1 MFNNINYDKYLNVLR
16 KIYHNALIHDI
27 NKKGERE
34 MKRKSIAALALV
46 GLMLGSSSLGVFAD
60 ELETRGSYSV
70 TIRTSNSTV
79 NSSLQKLTANV
90 HSIKEYRVQNGSI
103 STRTLN
109 GSLRKGN
116 TGTSV
121 TIKPLSASPGATSYA
136 NGMPYKITST
146 GDYFVR
152 LEGANKCLGS
162 SQFTW

>member
-1 MFNNINYDKYLNVLR
+1 
-16 KIYHNALIHDI
+16 
-27 NKKGERE
+27 
-34 MKRKSIAALALV
+34 MKRKSIAALALA

-79 NSSLQKLTANV
+79 NSSLQRLVKDVN
-90 HSIKEYRVQNGSI
+90 SIKEYRVHNGSI

-109 GSLRKGN
+109 GSLRKGSA
-116 TGTSV
+116 GASV
-121 TIKPLSASPGATSYA
+121 TIKSLSAAPGSTSYA
-136 NGMPYKITST
+136 SGMPYKITST

-152 LEGANKCLGS
+152 LEGAKQCLGS